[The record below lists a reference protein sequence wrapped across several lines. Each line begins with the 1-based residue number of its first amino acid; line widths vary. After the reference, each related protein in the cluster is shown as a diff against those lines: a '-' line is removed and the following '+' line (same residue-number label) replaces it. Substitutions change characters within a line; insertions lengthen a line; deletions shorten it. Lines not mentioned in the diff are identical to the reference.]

1 MRGRTW
7 LLALL
12 LVAPAAG
19 AQAPDGNAILAKVD
33 ENIGSDNKVSHA
45 RMVVE
50 ARGATRTV
58 ESRTWVRGMTESFT
72 EYLAPPRDRG
82 TKMLKLGDQLWTF
95 FPETDRTIRIAGHML
110 RQSVMGSD
118 LSYED
123 LMEDPRLSSMYEAKV
138 VGEEVHRDRP
148 CWILELTGKAAGLA
162 YHSRKMW
169 VDRQRDIVLREER
182 YAKGGR
188 LLKTTDVLE
197 VSRSGSR
204 WVAKTVVFKDALK
217 SGQGTRFELIDLE
230 FNATIPDHVFSKAML
245 RR

>member
-1 MRGRTW
+1 MTGRAW

-12 LVAPAAG
+12 FSAPAA
-19 AQAPDGNAILAKVD
+19 AQAPDGNAILARVD
-33 ENIGSDNKVSHA
+33 ANIGSDNKISHA

-58 ESRTWVRGMTESFT
+58 ESRTWIRGMRESFT

-82 TKMLKLGDQLWTF
+82 TKMLKLGDQLWTY

-123 LMEDPRLSSMYEAKV
+123 LMEDPRLSAQYEAKV
-138 VGEEVHRDRP
+138 AGEAVHRDRR
-148 CWILELTGKAAGLA
+148 CWVLDLSAKAQGLA

-169 VDRQRDIVLREER
+169 VDAQRDIVLREER

-197 VSRSGSR
+197 VARSGNR
-204 WVAKTVVFKDALK
+204 WIAKTIVFKDALK
-217 SGQGTRFELIDLE
+217 SGQGTRFEMISLE
-230 FNATIPDHVFSKAML
+230 FDASIPDHVFSKAML